1 MTLDACPHCRA
12 PLEIQPSLAGPTARC
27 PNRCDVPR
35 DDGLVEVRRAV
46 VTSPQPHSLPV
57 TVAQHEFY
65 LDPVAIARITA
76 RTREVA
82 DILSAAMSAATGE
95 VIRRDLSGKDD

>member
-1 MTLDACPHCRA
+1 M
-12 PLEIQPSLAGPTARC
+12 
-27 PNRCDVPR
+27 
-35 DDGLVEVRRAV
+35 
-46 VTSPQPHSLPV
+46 PV
-57 TVAQHEFY
+57 AMQCVAAQHEFY

-82 DILSAAMSAATGE
+82 DILSVAMSAATGE